1 MGRLRLRTFIRFCVT
16 SVESGAFVSPIR
28 YFQPFTDH
36 LLSVVVLAKLTA
48 AVFPASLGI
57 SLSKV

>member
-16 SVESGAFVSPIR
+16 SMESGAFVSPIR
-28 YFQPFTDH
+28 YFHPFTDEV
-36 LLSVVVLAKLTA
+36 LSVALLAKLTA
-48 AVFPASLGI
+48 GVFPASHGI

>member
-16 SVESGAFVSPIR
+16 SMESGASVSPIR
-28 YFQPFTDH
+28 YFHPVTDEM
-36 LLSVVVLAKLTA
+36 LSVVVLAKLTA
-48 AVFPASLGI
+48 GVFPASHGI

>member
-1 MGRLRLRTFIRFCVT
+1 M
-16 SVESGAFVSPIR
+16 ESGASISPIR
-28 YFQPFTDH
+28 YFHPFTDE

-48 AVFPASLGI
+48 GVFPASHGI